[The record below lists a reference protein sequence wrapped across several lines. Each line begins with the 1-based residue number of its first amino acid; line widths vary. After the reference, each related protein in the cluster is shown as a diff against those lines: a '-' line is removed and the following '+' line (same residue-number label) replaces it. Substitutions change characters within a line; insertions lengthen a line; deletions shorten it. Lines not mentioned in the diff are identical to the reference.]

1 MTMDTQDVL
10 LCSLC
15 KTSAAPMHCR
25 ICHTDLCKDCVE
37 KHILDVS
44 KDHKVVPLKQKGSTP
59 DYPICSTHSKKY
71 CELHCQECDIPICVQ
86 CVASQKHKGHEF
98 VDMVTALETKKD
110 VLQKDLRELEKSIY
124 PKYQDIASTIP
135 LQKANM
141 KVNSQNLITALN
153 KQAEELHQEIDSII
167 NKLKSDLDEMD
178 TKYLAL
184 LNKEENDITHRTSEI
199 TQTIADLKKLLDS
212 NDICIVSTYKSRN
225 DEFRKLPPKIKA
237 TLPSFSPHN
246 INRDTVFQQ
255 FGSLSALFYTI
266 EEHDKKVENPGAKS
280 SSSNKLLR
288 NEPSTITEINTE
300 NSALMNVA
308 CLEDDKIWTS
318 GLDKIMRLYNLQG
331 ELVKSIHTKSGNNS
345 GDN

>member
-1 MTMDTQDVL
+1 MFNTFQ
-10 LCSLC
+10 
-15 KTSAAPMHCR
+15 
-25 ICHTDLCKDCVE
+25 
-37 KHILDVS
+37 
-44 KDHKVVPLKQKGSTP
+44 
-59 DYPICSTHSKKY
+59 KY

-86 CVASQKHKGHEF
+86 CVASQEHKGHEF

-141 KVNSQNLITALN
+141 KVNSQNLITTLN

-212 NDICIVSTYKSRN
+212 NDIYIVSTYKSRN

-246 INRDTVFQQ
+246 INRDSVSTVWF
-255 FGSLSALFYTI
+255 SVS
-266 EEHDKKVENPGAKS
+266 V
-280 SSSNKLLR
+280 
-288 NEPSTITEINTE
+288 
-300 NSALMNVA
+300 V
-308 CLEDDKIWTS
+308 
-318 GLDKIMRLYNLQG
+318 LYNRG
-331 ELVKSIHTKSGNNS
+331 T
-345 GDN
+345 